1 MNNINNPF
9 KFLEAKSQQAWSGC
23 IEIEEPKDQSVGW
36 QVYLLEGKIQYI
48 NSTAGQQER
57 LNYLWQQLKL
67 GSDCPELLE
76 QASEYEQLCQWLSN
90 KKLED
95 SDFKKLLFQ
104 FIQEGLVK
112 ILSIEATAIKI
123 NPGKRIK
130 KPIINLPLSN
140 FQQKNQI
147 KAWQEIREYLGSP
160 FSRLFLEQK
169 NALQFYKIWRNSYE
183 QPEFAALATSQKLSS
198 FVSLFVAKNSF
209 YELVTK
215 VNFDSFILAKYLKQC
230 LEDKIITL
238 LPFAELELPPADTI
252 SSVPQY
258 RATET
263 ETDVNSNSDKAP
275 FSNDKNASQN
285 LIVCIDDS
293 KTVQTQVKMTLEAVG
308 YKVMSIIDP
317 SLAFKELSVQQPV
330 VIFMDIN
337 MPNINGYDLCSMLRK
352 SQKFKEIPIVMLTGR
367 DGMIDR
373 VRAKL
378 AGATDYLTKPCDPNK
393 LIELAKRLEKSG
405 AVIN

>member
-1 MNNINNPF
+1 MNDTNNPF
-9 KFLEAKSQQAWSGC
+9 KVLEAKSQQAWSGC
-23 IEIEEPKDQSVGW
+23 IEIEEPKDPSVSW
-36 QVYLLEGKIQYI
+36 QVYLIEGKIQYV
-48 NSTAGQQER
+48 NSTKGQQER
-57 LNYLWQQLKL
+57 LNYLWQKLKL
-67 GSDCPELLE
+67 SSNCPELVE
-76 QASEYEQLCQWLSN
+76 QTSEYEQLCECLSN
-90 KKLED
+90 KGLED

-112 ILSIEATAIKI
+112 VLSIDETAIKV
-123 NPGKRIK
+123 NPVKRIK
-130 KPIINLPLSN
+130 KAIINLPLSN
-140 FQQKNQI
+140 FRQKDKIQ
-147 KAWQEIREYLGSP
+147 AWQEIRSYLDSP

-169 NALQFYKIWRNSYE
+169 NALQFYKIWKNLYE
-183 QPEFAALATSQKLSS
+183 QPELASLATSHKISY
-198 FVSLFVAKNSF
+198 FVSLFIAKNSF

-215 VNFDSFILAKYLKQC
+215 INFDSLILAKYLKQC
-230 LEDKIITL
+230 LEEKIITL
-238 LPFAELELPPADTI
+238 LPFAELKLSTADTA
-252 SSVPQY
+252 VAATQY
-258 RATET
+258 PSTQRNV
-263 ETDVNSNSDKAP
+263 DSNSNQLP
-275 FSNDKNASQN
+275 LSNHNKNLSHN

-293 KTVQTQVKMTLEAVG
+293 KTVQRQVKMTLETAG
-308 YKVMSIIDP
+308 YQVMGIIDP
-317 SLAFKELSVQQPV
+317 TFALRKLSLQQPV

-405 AVIN
+405 VVIN